1 MYAAKRAKIPKTPKT
16 PKTPKSQVTKM
27 SKTKRVSYNQEEPVV
42 KVYSRDELCSHI
54 LTDHKVSV
62 AGYGVGYEFEF
73 VFDNNHEKPIR
84 LDKYQNLEMNVKYAE
99 FKKNPK
105 MKSFSLF
112 WDEDLLINLEN
123 GEVERKEKPELK
135 SKIKISSS

>member
-1 MYAAKRAKIPKTPKT
+1 MYAEKRAKIPKSPKSSKT

-27 SKTKRVSYNQEEPVV
+27 SKTKKVSYHQEEAEV

-73 VFDNNHEKPIR
+73 VF
-84 LDKYQNLEMNVKYAE
+84 
-99 FKKNPK
+99 
-105 MKSFSLF
+105 
-112 WDEDLLINLEN
+112 
-123 GEVERKEKPELK
+123 
-135 SKIKISSS
+135 